1 MWISSTRLKLLLW
14 WVRLQTRECLQ
25 KPPNE
30 RTLDGKGGCVNET
43 KTGNLSSTPEVVMFF
58 NGSSFTFIYSRKF
71 VEKAKQICGRSQFFP
86 ECVHEVCGP
95 SLQLLTLSPNT
106 RSTRDVFS
114 RTRQLTGISREQET
128 DFVSVPYGYP
138 SHLKHHIP
146 FTKKTTRH
154 IYAVM
159 R

>member
-1 MWISSTRLKLLLW
+1 
-14 WVRLQTRECLQ
+14 
-25 KPPNE
+25 
-30 RTLDGKGGCVNET
+30 
-43 KTGNLSSTPEVVMFF
+43 MFF

-114 RTRQLTGISREQET
+114 RTRQLTVFRESKREIL
-128 DFVSVPYGYP
+128 SVYRTGTVP
-138 SHLKHHIP
+138 IP
-146 FTKKTTRH
+146 FKTSHPIYKKNNTTHICGNAVIITRIIINIRLCGCVQVLCTKNLARSSLS
-154 IYAVM
+154 
-159 R
+159 